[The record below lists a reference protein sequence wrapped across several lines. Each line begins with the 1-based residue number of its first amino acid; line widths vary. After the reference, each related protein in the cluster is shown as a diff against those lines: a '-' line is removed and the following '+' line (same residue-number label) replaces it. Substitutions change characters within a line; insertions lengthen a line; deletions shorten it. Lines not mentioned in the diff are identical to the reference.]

1 MRPAGCVRPHRF
13 DKPDAPVP
21 MTLSLETP
29 STPPRRWQAS
39 RRLRAALATLAGL
52 GGLIALAA
60 EGCAWQHQQEA
71 TATTHAPPGQRVL
84 IGDRHLHL
92 YCTGRGGPTLV
103 LEAGMAGWSQ
113 DWAWV
118 QDALAA
124 GGRVCS
130 YDRAGYGW
138 SDAAP
143 APRLGMQAVADL
155 RRALLAAGEAPP
167 WLLAG
172 HSMGGLLAGMHARA
186 HPADVAGLAF
196 IDAVGRDYAAQFPPG
211 RYARF
216 RADLGRLLALSDT
229 LAPLGLLRLADQP
242 ASLVARRL
250 PEAQRASAVDWSF
263 SARHYRTL
271 RDENAGFDA
280 VLEQARA
287 LPPLPPVPTVVLSS
301 AVMRDFPAGLEDETM
316 HAAWQGNQQSIAR
329 EAGVSPVVLAGSG
342 HYLHVDQ
349 PGRVVALL
357 SAWRETARRKLETAR

>member
-1 MRPAGCVRPHRF
+1 
-13 DKPDAPVP
+13 
-21 MTLSLETP
+21 MTFFLDSS
-29 STPPRRWQAS
+29 STSARRWS
-39 RRLRAALATLAGL
+39 TSLRIAVATL
-52 GGLIALAA
+52 GGLLALAA
-60 EGCAWQHQQEA
+60 GGCAWQYQQEA
-71 TATTHAPPGQRVL
+71 ATAHTAPGQRVL

-92 YCTGRGGPTLV
+92 YCTGQGAPTLV

-118 QDALAA
+118 QDGLAA

-143 APRLGMQAVADL
+143 APRLGMQAVDDL

-172 HSMGGLLAGMHARA
+172 HSMGGLLVGMHARA
-186 HPADVAGLAF
+186 YPADVAGLAF
-196 IDAVGRDYAAQFPPG
+196 IDAVGRDYAAQFPPD

-216 RADLGRLLALSDT
+216 RKDLGRLLALSDT
-229 LAPLGLLRLADQP
+229 LAPLGVLRLVNQP
-242 ASLVARRL
+242 ASLIAQRL
-250 PEAQRASAVDWSF
+250 PDAQRASAVDWSF

-287 LPPLPPVPTVVLSS
+287 LPALPPVPTVVLSS

-316 HAAWQGNQQSIAR
+316 HSAWQGNQQSIAR
-329 EAGVSPVVLAGSG
+329 EAGVSPEVLAGSG

-349 PGRVVALL
+349 PDRVVALL
-357 SAWRETARRKLETAR
+357 STWRETARHRLETTR